1 MSPSTARSVGRLL
14 MVVKAMKSKAH
25 EYFHE
30 YLDRRSGFNKSLV
43 QILVMRGYWCFALHR
58 KYFSPISH
66 RSAVGRTFMFM
77 ILGWI
82 NAHDK
87 HKHMRFFI
95 FFPGINA
102 PININ
107 IKSSWRRQTRR
118 AGDGGAGRARGY
130 GGKRYEVR
138 GDAREYVRD
147 ERGAAG
153 RGWRRSVGRG
163 EA

>member
-1 MSPSTARSVGRLL
+1 
-14 MVVKAMKSKAH
+14 
-25 EYFHE
+25 
-30 YLDRRSGFNKSLV
+30 
-43 QILVMRGYWCFALHR
+43 
-58 KYFSPISH
+58 
-66 RSAVGRTFMFM
+66 
-77 ILGWI
+77 
-82 NAHDK
+82 
-87 HKHMRFFI
+87 MRFFI
-95 FFPGINA
+95 FFSGINA

-130 GGKRYEVR
+130 GGERYEVR

-163 EA
+163 GERGVSEA